1 MLIDWF
7 TVLAQVINFLILAWL
22 LKRFLYRPIL
32 NAIDAR
38 EKRITSALADADKK
52 SVEAEQQRNEFVH
65 KNAVFDAQQT
75 TRTNQLSAEV
85 KTERAR
91 LFDEVRQQSDDLRVK
106 LQLALKNEQ
115 LSLQDALSQR
125 AREEVFNIVR
135 KVLNDLA
142 QASLEEQIVLVF
154 LQRFKTIS
162 VEEKAAF
169 KLAFQSLMPT
179 NKTPLVVRTGFTLTE
194 EQRAQVESTIK
205 HTLGYNDNDAIAFA
219 FVIDST
225 VVSGI
230 EISANG
236 QKVAWSIS
244 DYLTSL
250 AKGVDQI
257 LQSLVHVE
265 SKAQSNSE
273 GDSEGNNLDNS
284 LDNSQINHK
293 TKNQSETAV
302 ITDAN
307 DAIPTNKTEKGR
319 NET

>member
-7 TVLAQVINFLILAWL
+7 TVIAQVINFLILAWL

-38 EKRITSALADADKK
+38 EKRIASALANADKK
-52 SVEAEQQRNEFVH
+52 SIEAEQQRNEFVH

-75 TRTNQLSAEV
+75 TRTNQLSAKV
-85 KTERAR
+85 KTERTR
-91 LFDEVRQQSDDLRVK
+91 LFDEVRQQSDHLRVK

-115 LSLQDALSQR
+115 LILQDALSQR
-125 AREEVFNIVR
+125 AREEVFNITR

-142 QASLEEQIVLVF
+142 EVNLEEQIVLVF
-154 LQRFKTIS
+154 IQRFETIS
-162 VEEKAAF
+162 AEEKAAF
-169 KLAFQSLMPT
+169 KLVFQPLMPA
-179 NKTPLVVRTGFTLTE
+179 NKTPLVVRTGFTLTD
-194 EQRAQVESTIK
+194 EQRALIESTIK
-205 HTLGYNDNDAIAFA
+205 HTLGYHDNEAIAFA

-236 QKVAWSIS
+236 QKVAWNIS

-250 AKGVDQI
+250 AKGVEQI

-265 SKAQSNSE
+265 SKVESNN
-273 GDSEGNNLDNS
+273 EGNSLGNI
-284 LDNSQINHK
+284 LDNSQINDK
-293 TKNQSETAV
+293 AKSQNETTG
-302 ITDAN
+302 ITDATPSN
-307 DAIPTNKTEKGR
+307 QTEKGCDEIR
-319 NET
+319 G

>member
-7 TVLAQVINFLILAWL
+7 TVIAQVINFLILAWL

-38 EKRITSALADADKK
+38 EKRIASALANADKK
-52 SVEAEQQRNEFVH
+52 SIEAEQQRNEFVH

-85 KTERAR
+85 KTERTR
-91 LFDEVRQQSDDLRVK
+91 LFDEVRQQSDHLRVK
-106 LQLALKNEQ
+106 LQLTLKNEQ
-115 LSLQDALSQR
+115 LILQDALSQR

-142 QASLEEQIVLVF
+142 EVNLEEQIFLVF
-154 LQRFKTIS
+154 IQRFETIS
-162 VEEKAAF
+162 AEEKAAF
-169 KLAFQSLMPT
+169 KLVFQPLMPA
-179 NKTPLVVRTGFTLTE
+179 NKTPLVVRTGFTLTD
-194 EQRAQVESTIK
+194 EQRALIESTIK
-205 HTLGYNDNDAIAFA
+205 HTLGYHDNEAIAFA

-236 QKVAWSIS
+236 QKVAWNIS

-250 AKGVDQI
+250 AKGVEQI

-265 SKAQSNSE
+265 SKVESNN
-273 GDSEGNNLDNS
+273 EGNSLGNI
-284 LDNSQINHK
+284 LDNSQINDK
-293 TKNQSETAV
+293 AKSQNETTG
-302 ITDAN
+302 ITDATPSN
-307 DAIPTNKTEKGR
+307 QTEKCR
-319 NET
+319 DET

>member
-7 TVLAQVINFLILAWL
+7 TVIAQVINFLILAWL

-38 EKRITSALADADKK
+38 EKRIASALANADKK
-52 SVEAEQQRNEFVH
+52 SIEAEQQRNEFVH

-85 KTERAR
+85 KTERTR
-91 LFDEVRQQSDDLRVK
+91 LFDEVRQQSDHLRVK

-115 LSLQDALSQR
+115 LILQDALSQR

-142 QASLEEQIVLVF
+142 EVNLEEQIVLVF
-154 LQRFKTIS
+154 IQRFETIS
-162 VEEKAAF
+162 AEEKAAF
-169 KLAFQSLMPT
+169 KLVFQPLMPA
-179 NKTPLVVRTGFTLTE
+179 NKTPLVVRTGFTLTD
-194 EQRAQVESTIK
+194 EQRALIESTIK
-205 HTLGYNDNDAIAFA
+205 HTLGYHDNEAIAFA

-236 QKVAWSIS
+236 QKVAWNIS

-250 AKGVDQI
+250 AKGVEQI

-265 SKAQSNSE
+265 SKVESNN
-273 GDSEGNNLDNS
+273 EGNSLGNI
-284 LDNSQINHK
+284 LDNSQINDK
-293 TKNQSETAV
+293 AKSQNETTG
-302 ITDAN
+302 ITDATPSN
-307 DAIPTNKTEKGR
+307 QTEKCR
-319 NET
+319 DET

>member
-7 TVLAQVINFLILAWL
+7 TVIAQVINFLILAWL

-38 EKRITSALADADKK
+38 EKRIASALANADKK
-52 SVEAEQQRNEFVH
+52 SIEAEQQRNEFVH

-85 KTERAR
+85 KTERTR
-91 LFDEVRQQSDDLRVK
+91 LFDEVRQQSDHLRVK
-106 LQLALKNEQ
+106 LQLTLKNEQ
-115 LSLQDALSQR
+115 LILQDALSQR

-142 QASLEEQIVLVF
+142 EVNLEEQIFLVF
-154 LQRFKTIS
+154 IQRFETIS
-162 VEEKAAF
+162 AEEKAAF
-169 KLAFQSLMPT
+169 KLVFQPLMPA
-179 NKTPLVVRTGFTLTE
+179 NKTPLVVRTGFTLTD
-194 EQRAQVESTIK
+194 EQRALIESTIK
-205 HTLGYNDNDAIAFA
+205 HTLGYHDNEAIAFA

-236 QKVAWSIS
+236 QKVAWNIS

-265 SKAQSNSE
+265 SKVESNN
-273 GDSEGNNLDNS
+273 EGNSLGNI
-284 LDNSQINHK
+284 LDNSQINDK
-293 TKNQSETAV
+293 AKSQNETTG
-302 ITDAN
+302 ITDATPSN
-307 DAIPTNKTEKGR
+307 QTEKCRDEIRG
-319 NET
+319 